1 MLYSSACEYAIRAL
15 IYLVKQQPDQFILLR
30 EIAKAEGIPYPFLGK
45 IFQNLVRAGV
55 LRSAKGL
62 HGGYA
67 LVRPPEEITL
77 YHIKEVID
85 GTADLER
92 CITGL
97 DRCSDEMICPLH
109 ETWKPLRQEIKYFL
123 QNTSMADIAQAVQKK
138 RIVLT
143 QSVRKPKGE

>member
-15 IYLVKQQPDQFILLR
+15 IYLIDQQPDQFILLR
-30 EIAKAEGIPYPFLGK
+30 EIAQAEGIPYAFLGK
-45 IFQNLVRAGV
+45 IFQNLVRAGF

-67 LVRPPEEITL
+67 LVRPAEGITL

-92 CITGL
+92 CLVGL
-97 DRCSDEMICPLH
+97 GRCSDEMLCPLH
-109 ETWKPLRQEIKYFL
+109 ETWKPLRQEIKHFL
-123 QNTSMADIAQAVQKK
+123 QNTSLADVAKAVQKK
-138 RIVLT
+138 RTFLT
-143 QSVRKPKGE
+143 QSASKPKEE

>member
-15 IYLVKQQPDQFILLR
+15 IYLVKQKPDQFILLR
-30 EIAKAEGIPYPFLGK
+30 EIAKSEGIPYPFLGK
-45 IFQNLVRAGV
+45 IFQNLVRAGF

-67 LVRPPEEITL
+67 LVRPPDGITL
-77 YHIKEVID
+77 YNIKEVID

-97 DRCSDEMICPLH
+97 DRCSDEMSCPLH
-109 ETWKPLRQEIKYFL
+109 ETWKPLRQEIKHFL

-138 RIVLT
+138 RILLT
-143 QSVRKPKGE
+143 QSISKPKGE